1 MGAWSVSITGN
12 DTAQD
17 LLVEYAAAFSRYA
30 PEEALARLDEYVRR
44 DFRPTPAD

>member
-17 LLVEYAAAFSRYA
+17 LQREYCVAFWKYEI
-30 PEEALARLDEYVRR
+30 PEALQKYMGFKDHIG
-44 DFRPTPAD
+44 